1 MEYCTTRFKNIEK
14 QEYKLEVV
22 TPLFLGGADPSTP
35 ELRSAPFKGM
45 LRFWWRALN
54 GSNDLK
60 EMKRNEACIF
70 GSTEKKSML
79 CINIVEAS
87 GIKVDRSNLP
97 PGESYR
103 VESSRGTFNL
113 GIIDYLAYGLCEYNK
128 EKRQTEYVKGHF
140 EPKTS
145 FTLELYLKTDL
156 FPQVYDAL
164 KCFLLYG
171 GIGAR
176 SRNGFGSLYCADI
189 QEDNLPKRSNPPLKF
204 TAFSKDKDARL
215 FRFGFHDSWDKAL
228 SEIGM
233 YYREAR
239 LSLEG
244 KHVYERRSLLS
255 RPIIQAQHNSNSRH
269 SKPYFL
275 HVHKIG
281 ENQFRGQILSL
292 PYQYYDP
299 KDEGDYKKVC
309 GEMNRYF
316 ESHAKEATK

>member
-35 ELRSAPFKGM
+35 ELRVAPFKGM
-45 LRFWWRALN
+45 LRFWWRALY

-60 EMKRNEACIF
+60 EMKKEEAGIF

-79 CINIVEAS
+79 HINIVEAS

-97 PGESYR
+97 SGD
-103 VESSRGTFNL
+103 RGTSNL
-113 GIIDYLAYGLCEYNK
+113 GTIDYLAYGLCEYNK
-128 EKRQTEYVKGHF
+128 EKKQIEYVKGHF

-145 FTLELYLKTDL
+145 FTLELYAKADL

-189 QEDNLPKRSNPPLKF
+189 HIEDNPPERSNLPLKF
-204 TAFSKDKDARL
+204 TAFSKDKRL

-228 SEIGM
+228 SEIGK

-239 LSLEG
+239 LLLEE
-244 KHVYERRSLLS
+244 KHLYERRSLLS
-255 RPIIQAQHNSNSRH
+255 KPIIQAQHNSNSRH

-275 HVHKIG
+275 HVNRIG
-281 ENQFRGQILSL
+281 ENRFQGQILFL

-299 KDEGDYKKVC
+299 DSENDYQEVC
-309 GEMNRYF
+309 RDMNIRFERY
-316 ESHAKEATK
+316 AKEATK